1 MEVKETNHNTSILN
15 PKTTPKYFPCYKH
28 DVAYSDSHNNSANK
42 SHIRAWYKKNQFIL
56 RFIKAYKNIPWFYEA
71 AFPVENCGQ

>member
-15 PKTTPKYFPCYKH
+15 PKTTPKYFHCYKH
-28 DVAYSDSHNNSANK
+28 DVACSDSHNNCANK

-56 RFIKAYKNIPWFYEA
+56 RFIKDYKNIPWFYEA